1 MEEKR
6 ITLHHLSE
14 IPSASLE
21 KLQQRIIFFGHQ
33 SVGNNIIAGIE
44 DLNREN
50 TSLNIKIQRIKNFS
64 PLNSPGFYHSDIGKN
79 DYPRTKI
86 DAFVQAMDMGIGKTA
101 DIAFFKFCFVDITSS
116 TDVNELFK
124 YYTEKI
130 NQIHAR
136 YPDLTIVHFT
146 APLLRRNQPSIK
158 SYIKRLIGKG
168 DGFFDDGHNM
178 ARTRF
183 NNLMRERYQGH
194 GPLFDLAMFE
204 STHQDGTR
212 CSWMD
217 GQSNFHSLA
226 PEYTDDG
233 GHLNELGRRY
243 IAEQLLIFLARL

>member
-1 MEEKR
+1 M
-6 ITLHHLSE
+6 
-14 IPSASLE
+14 
-21 KLQQRIIFFGHQ
+21 
-33 SVGNNIIAGIE
+33 GNNIIAGIE
-44 DLNREN
+44 DLNRKN
-50 TSLNIKIQRIKNFS
+50 TSLKIKIQRIKNFY

-130 NQIHAR
+130 NQIHAK
-136 YPDLTIVHFT
+136 YPDFILVHFT

-158 SYIKRLIGKG
+158 SYIKRLFGKG
-168 DGFFDDGHNM
+168 GGFFDDSHNM

-183 NNLMRERYQGH
+183 NNLLRKKYQGH
-194 GPLFDLAMFE
+194 EPLFDLAMFE

-212 CSWMD
+212 SFYSQ
-217 GQSNFHSLA
+217 GKETFYSLA

-233 GHLNELGRRY
+233 GHLNELGRKY
-243 IAEQLLIFLARL
+243 IAEQLLVFLARL